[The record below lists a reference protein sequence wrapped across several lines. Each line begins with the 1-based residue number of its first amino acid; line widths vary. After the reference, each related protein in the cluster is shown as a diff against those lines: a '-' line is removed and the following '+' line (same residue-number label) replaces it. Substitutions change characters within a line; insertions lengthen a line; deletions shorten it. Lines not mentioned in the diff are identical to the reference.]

1 MPCVGLPHRRG
12 GASFGCARCLRAAL
26 AERFAARADRGG
38 WSPRLALQTSSK
50 ETGMLGR
57 SAGALP
63 TIIGFAI
70 AVLGGAPAAS
80 ADLGGAGA
88 AAEEEGADDG
98 AGVELEVSVLPAA
111 GVDMKRE

>member
-12 GASFGCARCLRAAL
+12 GASFGCPRCLRAAL

-88 AAEEEGADDG
+88 AAEEEGADDV